1 MNPMDFC
8 GCGFSFGSLLVII
21 GAMLAVLV
29 CWSRT
34 NSILVSTLAGVFG
47 WFYLIYYAV
56 IIRPRE
62 AAEEGEIE

>member
-34 NSILVSTLAGVFG
+34 NSILVSALAGVFG

-56 IIRPRE
+56 LIRPRE
-62 AAEEGEIE
+62 AAEEEGVE

>member
-1 MNPMDFC
+1 MDFC

-29 CWSRT
+29 CWST
-34 NSILVSTLAGVFG
+34 NSILISALAGVFG
-47 WFYLIYYAV
+47 WFYLIYYVV

-62 AAEEGEIE
+62 ATEEGGE

>member
-1 MNPMDFC
+1 MDFC

-34 NSILVSTLAGVFG
+34 NSILISALAGVFG
-47 WFYLIYYAV
+47 WFYLIYYVV

-62 AAEEGEIE
+62 ATADEEIE

>member
-1 MNPMDFC
+1 MDLC
-8 GCGFSFGSLLVII
+8 GCGFSFGNLILII

-34 NSILVSTLAGVFG
+34 NSILVSALAGIFG

-56 IIRPRE
+56 FIRPKE
-62 AAEEGEIE
+62 AEEEME